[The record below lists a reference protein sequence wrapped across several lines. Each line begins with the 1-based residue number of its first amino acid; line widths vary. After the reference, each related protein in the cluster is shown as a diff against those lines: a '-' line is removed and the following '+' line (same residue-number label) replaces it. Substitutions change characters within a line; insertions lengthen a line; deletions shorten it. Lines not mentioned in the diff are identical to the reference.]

1 MILQKDGVS
10 VVGIHRLIMKSGSDN
25 YRSSAIQGIIERLV
39 ELNVKVVIFEPNIN
53 AKEFMGCVIETNLSK
68 FKKLSDIIVTNRLD
82 KSLKDVEDKTYT
94 RDLFHDN

>member
-1 MILQKDGVS
+1 
-10 VVGIHRLIMKSGSDN
+10 
-25 YRSSAIQGIIERLV
+25 
-39 ELNVKVVIFEPNIN
+39 
-53 AKEFMGCVIETNLSK
+53 MGCVIETNLSK